1 MTEFIHTE
9 FHAITLIGAGGLR
22 SGKHLKRTNRNCTIN
37 SSGLSSIH
45 ENNIS
50 KQRNRNPAKI
60 FPRENN
66 EGLVRPALKPPQRN
80 GTSEVHKCR
89 VFS

>member
-9 FHAITLIGAGGLR
+9 FHTITLSGTGGLR

-37 SSGLSSIH
+37 SSGLSSMH

-50 KQRNRNPAKI
+50 KQRNRNPAKT
-60 FPRENN
+60 FPRETMR
-66 EGLVRPALKPPQRN
+66 GW
-80 GTSEVHKCR
+80 
-89 VFS
+89 